1 MYREII
7 RRYKV
12 YGSQPAVIGSIA
24 LSAFVFL
31 CSIVFNFYA
40 GVYATSRAS
49 NYVEDIVLSNVPVV
63 DVGWIF
69 IWGAVALVLCILLLL
84 LTHPKRIPFVL
95 HALSLFYGIRGIFVS
110 LTHLA
115 PYPTQA
121 PLNLD
126 FGAIFAKQFGGADLF
141 FSAHTGAP
149 FLMALVFWHNRT
161 LRYLFLA
168 WSGMFGVVVLLGHLH
183 YSIDVLAAFF
193 ITYSIYH
200 LTLWLF
206 PHDHRLFLSD
216 L

>member
-1 MYREII
+1 MYREIV
-7 RRYKV
+7 RRWHV
-12 YGSQPAVIGSIA
+12 YGAQPDVWVSIGVSTVV
-24 LSAFVFL
+24 FV
-31 CSIVFNFYA
+31 CSIIFNFYA
-40 GVYATSRAS
+40 SVYATSRAS

-69 IWGAVALVLCILLLL
+69 IWGAVALVLFILFVL

-95 HALSLFYGIRGIFVS
+95 HALSLFYIIRGTFVS

-149 FLMALVFWHNRT
+149 FLMALVFWEHQT
-161 LRYLFLA
+161 LRYTFLI
-168 WSGMFGVVVLLGHLH
+168 WSVVFGAVVLLGHLH
-183 YSIDVLAAFF
+183 YSIDVLSAFF
-193 ITYSIYH
+193 ITYAIYH
-200 LTLWLF
+200 IVLWLF
-206 PHDHRLFLSD
+206 PKDHQLFISD